1 MKRFLM
7 VIVGLFGCCFTV
19 LLVLVLIGSRLGGD
33 SPASDKNQAPIDT
46 LAQLARGEY
55 LVKAANCVG
64 CHTEQGG
71 SPFVG
76 GRILQS
82 EFGEFVTPNI
92 TPDKRTGIGNWSA
105 DDFWQALHNGRGLN
119 GKLLYPAFPFTNYSL
134 ISRADSDAMFAY
146 FSHLQ
151 PISKENQEHKLSF
164 PVNQRWLICAWRTL
178 FFRPQTFAFDE
189 KKSKEWNR
197 GAYLVEGLGHCSAC
211 HSSRNFL
218 GANKGNRDFSG
229 GEMPKIFWYA
239 PAFASSLETNLS
251 SASIDEVQ
259 TLLSAGLSSTN
270 VVNGPMAEVVKNSL
284 QYLSSEDS
292 RAMAVYLKELP
303 QEAEVQLDALDRAL
317 EKQGVSE
324 NEMNALMASG
334 AKLYEKHCVECHGVD
349 GEGVPLI
356 YPKLKGNAAVLM
368 SRQGNA
374 LRIVLAGGF
383 APSTMANPRPYG
395 MPPFAPL
402 LSDAEIALV
411 STYIRNAWGNRA
423 LPVLSSDVN
432 PYRTAPQD

>member
-1 MKRFLM
+1 MKRFLL
-7 VIVGLFGCCFTV
+7 VIVGLLGSCFIF
-19 LLVLVLIGSRLGGD
+19 LFALVLMGSRGGD
-33 SPASDKNQAPIDT
+33 QAPLSDKSQTPLDVS
-46 LAQLARGEY
+46 AQIARGEY

-64 CHTEQGG
+64 CHTAQGG
-71 SPFVG
+71 LPFVG

-92 TPDKRTGIGNWSA
+92 TPDKQTGIGNWSA

-119 GKLLYPAFPFTNYSL
+119 GKLFYPAFPFTNYSL
-134 ISRADSDAMFAY
+134 ISRADSDAMFAF
-146 FSHLQ
+146 FSQLQ
-151 PISKENQEHKLSF
+151 PISRENLDHKLSF
-164 PVNQRWLICAWRTL
+164 PVNQRWLIGAWRAL
-178 FFRPQTFAFDE
+178 FFRPQTFAVDQQ
-189 KKSKEWNR
+189 KSKEWNR

-211 HSSRNFL
+211 HSKRNFL
-218 GANKGNRDFSG
+218 GANQGSRDFSG

-239 PAFASSLETNLS
+239 PALANSLETNLA
-251 SASIDEVQ
+251 SASLDEVQ
-259 TLLSAGLSSTN
+259 TLLNAGRSSTN

-284 QYLSSEDS
+284 QYLSFEDS

-303 QEAEVQLDALDRAL
+303 QEASAQPDALDRAL

-324 NEMNALMASG
+324 SEMNSLIASG

-349 GEGVPLI
+349 GEGMPLI

-368 SRQGNA
+368 SHQGNA

-383 APSTMANPRPYG
+383 APSTKANPRPYG

>member
-1 MKRFLM
+1 MKRFLL
-7 VIVGLFGCCFTV
+7 VIVGLLGSCFIF
-19 LLVLVLIGSRLGGD
+19 LFVLVLMGSRLGD
-33 SPASDKNQAPIDT
+33 QAPLSDKSQTPLDVS
-46 LAQLARGEY
+46 AQIARGEY

-64 CHTEQGG
+64 CHTAQGG
-71 SPFVG
+71 LPFAG

-92 TPDKRTGIGNWSA
+92 TPDKQTGIGNWSA
-105 DDFWQALHNGRGLN
+105 ADFWQALHNGRGLN

-134 ISRADSDAMFAY
+134 ISRADSDAMFAF
-146 FSHLQ
+146 FSKLQ
-151 PISKENQEHKLSF
+151 PISKENQDHKLSF
-164 PVNQRWLICAWRTL
+164 PANQRWLIGAWRAL
-178 FFRPQTFAFDE
+178 FFRPQTFAVDQQ
-189 KKSKEWNR
+189 KSKEWNR
-197 GAYLVEGLGHCSAC
+197 GVYLVEGLGHCSAC
-211 HSSRNFL
+211 HSKRNFL

-239 PAFASSLETNLS
+239 PALANSLEANL
-251 SASIDEVQ
+251 ASTSLDEVQ
-259 TLLSAGLSSTN
+259 TLLSAGRSSTN

-284 QYLSSEDS
+284 QYLSFEDS

-303 QEAEVQLDALDRAL
+303 QEASAQPDALDRAL

-324 NEMNALMASG
+324 SEMNSLIASG

-368 SRQGNA
+368 SHQGNA

>member
-1 MKRFLM
+1 MKRFLL
-7 VIVGLFGCCFTV
+7 VIAGLLGCFFIV
-19 LLVLVLIGSRLGGD
+19 LLILVLIGSRLDDD
-33 SPASDKNQAPIDT
+33 SYFKDKSQTPIDIS
-46 LAQLARGEY
+46 AQVARGEY

-64 CHTEQGG
+64 CHTAQGG
-71 SPFVG
+71 LPFVG

-92 TPDKRTGIGNWSA
+92 TPDKQTGIGNWSA
-105 DDFWQALHNGRGLN
+105 DDFWQALHNGKGRE

-134 ISRADSDAMFAY
+134 VSRVDSDAMFAY
-146 FSHLQ
+146 FRSLQ
-151 PISKENQEHKLSF
+151 AVFKENQDHKLSF
-164 PVNQRWLICAWRTL
+164 PANQRWLIGAWRTL
-178 FFRPQTFAFDE
+178 FFRPQAFAVDT

-211 HSSRNFL
+211 HSKRNFL
-218 GANKGNRDFSG
+218 GANQGIRDFSG

-239 PAFASSLETNLS
+239 PAFANSLETNLA

-259 TLLSAGLSSTN
+259 TLLSAGRSSTN

-284 QYLSSEDS
+284 QYLLPEDS

-303 QEAEVQLDALDRAL
+303 QEVAVKPDALNRVL

-324 NEMNALMASG
+324 NEMNSLMASG
-334 AKLYEKHCVECHGVD
+334 AKLYEKHCAECHGVD

-368 SRQGNA
+368 SHQGNA

-423 LPVLSSDVN
+423 LPVLSSEVN